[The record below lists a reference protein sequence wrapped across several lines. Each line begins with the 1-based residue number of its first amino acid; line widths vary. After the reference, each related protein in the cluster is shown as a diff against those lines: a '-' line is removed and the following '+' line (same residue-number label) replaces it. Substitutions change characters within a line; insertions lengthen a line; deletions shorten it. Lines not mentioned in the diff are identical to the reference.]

1 MTREFRALGLMSGTS
16 GDGVDASIIQSDG
29 ETKYNVIYDDFY
41 EYNSEIYDGIHSLK
55 EKINSLSD
63 LKLKSREIISLEK
76 EITLFHAKAIKENIM
91 SRYNDIDLIG
101 FHGQTIYHNIKD
113 KISKQIGDGRLLS
126 QLLNKTTIYHFREN
140 DINNNGAGAPLS
152 PIFHKILAQ
161 QNKIDLPLCILNIG
175 GISNITIIKNKNYD
189 IFKSLDIGPGNCLID
204 EWIRKNSE
212 FKFDKDGLIATKG
225 IRNEIII
232 EQAQELYL
240 NRSDKEKL
248 SLDTKD
254 FDISFVRGLNLAD
267 GTTTLTDFTAK
278 IISSALI
285 SFSNIFKNADLKVL
299 VCGGGRKNNYL
310 INAIKKNVSTKCIIQ
325 LIDEYGIDGDYV
337 ESQAFAYLAIRSYL
351 NLPISFPETTGC
363 SRPSTGGKIIEKLN

>member
-152 PIFHKILAQ
+152 PI
-161 QNKIDLPLCILNIG
+161 
-175 GISNITIIKNKNYD
+175 
-189 IFKSLDIGPGNCLID
+189 
-204 EWIRKNSE
+204 
-212 FKFDKDGLIATKG
+212 
-225 IRNEIII
+225 
-232 EQAQELYL
+232 
-240 NRSDKEKL
+240 
-248 SLDTKD
+248 
-254 FDISFVRGLNLAD
+254 
-267 GTTTLTDFTAK
+267 
-278 IISSALI
+278 
-285 SFSNIFKNADLKVL
+285 
-299 VCGGGRKNNYL
+299 
-310 INAIKKNVSTKCIIQ
+310 
-325 LIDEYGIDGDYV
+325 
-337 ESQAFAYLAIRSYL
+337 
-351 NLPISFPETTGC
+351 
-363 SRPSTGGKIIEKLN
+363 